1 LTRRKFDPDFRERAV
16 RLVQETGR
24 PVAQVA
30 RDLGVNAQTLRNWV
44 NAEHRRHSGDSG
56 VSSEAGLEKLAR
68 VREEVPALGTAAD
81 VRESRAPVASLGVV
95 ESQAPTVPLDVVDS
109 RAPVASLV
117 VAESQAPTVPL
128 DVVESPAPVV
138 PPDVVESPAPVVPP
152 DVGKSQPSAPGPY
165 VRRYR
170 AARDRLVALA
180 SGGLG
185 PYLGALALIAVLV
198 PLHGLWAAQVLL
210 VPLLLVVPGAILLRA
225 LRVPVG
231 AVSSFP
237 VYVPC
242 ASLIVLLGSGL
253 LVDLVGPLIA
263 VAAPIRAAPL
273 LVGLE
278 AVCLALLAKSRN
290 MPSSVAIPWRPF
302 ASLAR
307 LAWPFILPL
316 VAAAGALRLNNGH
329 SNGVAAI
336 ATAACVVVL
345 VTAIVRAPRLDKSLL
360 AVILYATSLA
370 LMWSV
375 SLRGALVPGFD
386 IATEYYKLHQ
396 TVVTGIWHPTHHND
410 AYGAMLSV
418 TVMPAELHFLSG
430 VPDLMVFKV
439 VYPAIGALL
448 PVAVF
453 GLARRILPHR
463 WAFAAAT
470 FVVAQAFSSLPVI
483 ARQEIAM
490 VLFAALIAAMLD
502 ARIQRRSQWALVALL
517 GLAMAASHYSTTY
530 VAITL
535 IGLMIPLQWVV
546 SWFREVPRVTGAI
559 AIAFVVALA
568 GAFIWY
574 GPVTS
579 FNYGLGPLLHTIEAQ
594 GFKVLPNR
602 AHGGSLLSAYLQG
615 NTAPPISAGQYAR
628 QVHAAYASQRPYIT
642 PLPDAGRPLYAL
654 HNAAVPGASVRS
666 PVANSALSALYLILQ
681 ELANLLGALG
691 ALLMVLERRSFTV
704 ARQAGL
710 LAVAAV
716 AMLTVMK
723 LSATVA
729 DFYNWERALLQA
741 QVVLA
746 IALCWPLYLLDS
758 RRRRHHKSILAAAVA
773 SFAVV
778 LICTSGLAN
787 VALGGGALGGG
798 ENVNLANSGEAFNR
812 YYLTTPELASAGWL
826 GRVARPGEL
835 VYADRYAQLRLFAMT
850 GSSLGLV
857 GDVTPLTLNQHAWV
871 YADRTNVLNH
881 SAEVLFNN
889 SAVTYRFPAGFL
901 NANYDLVYTNGSSEV
916 FRR

>member
-1 LTRRKFDPDFRERAV
+1 VQLV
-16 RLVQETGR
+16 RETGK
-24 PVAQVA
+24 PITEVA
-30 RDLGVNAQTLRNWV
+30 RELGINARTLRNWV
-44 NAEHRRHSGDSG
+44 NAEQRRHSGGSG
-56 VSSEAGLEKLAR
+56 ASREAGLDTLAR
-68 VREEVPALGTAAD
+68 VREEAPALSTAAD
-81 VRESRAPVASLGVV
+81 VSESRAPMVPLNVS
-95 ESQAPTVPLDVVDS
+95 ESQAATVPLNVS
-109 RAPVASLV
+109 
-117 VAESQAPTVPL
+117 ESQAPTVPL
-128 DVVESPAPVV
+128 DVVESPEPVV
-138 PPDVVESPAPVVPP
+138 PLDVVESPAPVVPS
-152 DVGKSQPSAPGPY
+152 DVGRSPAPARGPY
-165 VRRYR
+165 AGRYR
-170 AARDRLVALA
+170 TVLHRVVALVP
-180 SGGLG
+180 GGLG
-185 PYLGALALIAVLV
+185 AYIGALALIAVLV
-198 PLHGLWAAQVLL
+198 PLHSFWAAQVLL

-225 LRVPVG
+225 LRVPLG

-253 LVDLVGPLIA
+253 LVDLIGPLIA
-263 VAAPIRAAPL
+263 VAAPLRAAPL

-278 AVCLALLAKSRN
+278 VVCLALLAKSRKV
-290 MPSSVAIPWRPF
+290 PSNVAIPWRPF

-316 VAAAGALRLNNGH
+316 VAVAGALRLNSGH
-329 SNGVAAI
+329 GNGVAAI
-336 ATAACVVVL
+336 ATAACVAVL
-345 VTAIVRAPRLDKSLL
+345 VAAIVLAPRLDRSLL
-360 AVILYATSLA
+360 TVILYAASLA

-396 TVVTGIWHPTHHND
+396 TVLTGIWHPAHHDD

-430 VPDLMVFKV
+430 VPDLLVFKIL
-439 VYPAIGALL
+439 YPAVGALL

-453 GLARRILPHR
+453 GLARRVLPHR

-470 FVVAQAFSSLPVI
+470 FVVAQAFSSLPMI

-502 ARIQRRSQWALVALL
+502 ARIQRRSQWALIALL

-535 IGLMIPLQWVV
+535 IGLMLPLQWVV
-546 SWFREVPRVTGAI
+546 SWFREVPRVTGAV
-559 AIAFVVALA
+559 AVAFVVALA

-579 FNYGLGPLLHTIEAQ
+579 FNYGLGPLVHTIETR
-594 GFKVLPNR
+594 GFNVLPNR
-602 AHGGSLLSAYLQG
+602 AHGESLLSAYLQG

-628 QVHAAYASQRPYIT
+628 LVHASYAAHRPYIT
-642 PLPDAGRPLYAL
+642 PLPDAGLSRYAL
-654 HNAAVPGASVRS
+654 HNAAAPAPPVRYRA
-666 PVANSALSALYLILQ
+666 ANSALSAAYLILQ
-681 ELANLLGALG
+681 ELANLLGAIG
-691 ALLMVLERRSFTV
+691 ALLMVLERRSLLI

-729 DFYNWERALLQA
+729 DFYNWERAFLQA

-746 IALCWPLYLLDS
+746 IALCWPLYLLDG
-758 RRRRHHKSILAAAVA
+758 RPKQHRNSILAAAVA
-773 SFAVV
+773 SFAVILV
-778 LICTSGLAN
+778 CTSGLAN
-787 VALGGGALGGG
+787 VALGVGALGGWS
-798 ENVNLANSGEAFNR
+798 NINLASSGEAFNR
-812 YYLTTPELASAGWL
+812 YYLTAPELASAGWL
-826 GRVARPGEL
+826 GRVARPGQL
-835 VYADRYAQLRLFAMT
+835 VYADRYAQLRLFAVT
-850 GSSLGLV
+850 GNSLSLI
-857 GDVTPLTLNQHAWV
+857 GDVTPLTLNQHAWI
-871 YADRTNVLNH
+871 YADRTNVLDH

-889 SAVTYRFPAGFL
+889 SAVTYMFPAGFL